1 MSRWA
6 RTKPCGVYSVERST
20 EMGVQWRAVWESF
33 EKEGRSKHSQGKG
46 ESRGWQVREA
56 FQAEGDADARI

>member
-1 MSRWA
+1 
-6 RTKPCGVYSVERST
+6 
-20 EMGVQWRAVWESF
+20 MGVQWRAVWESF